1 MGRVVRG
8 KEKRKVG
15 RWWSG
20 GREMDRR
27 GGGKEAERKVEGKE
41 KGGWVDGCG
50 RGGRGVVTSTTPF
63 AIPSMKLW
71 PAQHLLQVYARHGA

>member
-27 GGGKEAERKVEGKE
+27 GGGKEAERKVEGRE
-41 KGGWVDGCG
+41 QVDGWMG
-50 RGGRGVVTSTTPF
+50 VGGAGVELS
-63 AIPSMKLW
+63 
-71 PAQHLLQVYARHGA
+71 PAQHLLQSQA